1 MAEVVLAE
9 SNGTDQ
15 LPNGGQNEASGQDR
29 QVTADGRLVGR
40 QYDLNDIRKN
50 SNKWSADADLGLLN
64 YLREVSQR
72 LVSRTHQVE
81 NLVKDVI
88 QNVKGVD
95 CQVNNVMNEFLM
107 LSNDHFIENRVY
119 DDELRPHE
127 VDPKQANE
135 ANQEDKNR
143 EVDAIPCIKEALKD
157 GLTLLNEAY
166 DLVETTVDNTISD
179 SDSDGEADRSLP
191 AGFNEPVLEP
201 KDKYVDRP
209 LPVIIGTAEFLQ
221 RDDVGLLD
229 EEDQAEE
236 EATDVGSISSSSSSE
251 SENEESDKEA
261 EENSEIDKSDDDRP
275 RQRQPQRRTFTSS
288 EEDDEDDLFAA
299 PKKVTKRSD
308 VESDESEDMPE
319 TDQVQE
325 TKPNTGI
332 AAELNKRLQRNTV
345 DSDSDGTEAIS
356 EAVASDTSSIKISRK
371 TSKTSSQKV
380 VDDDLFQTND
390 DEDGP
395 FGSKGGLFNA
405 RKSGLFDDDG
415 GLFDDDTKQDVKQD
429 IEQDTVQKVKE
440 KRNRTKSGRKIPAGA
455 VAVFGSEDSGLFGTP
470 TEESIAKEKPNDDD
484 IKNTP
489 TKEASKPNIKT
500 QKSVSKGL
508 FDDDED
514 EDELFGAAPV
524 SIKKPQLT
532 KKMPPT
538 SSLFADDDDD
548 DAADDLFATAA
559 ATTQPTRTA
568 NDRKKNSSKK
578 KALVG
583 GVALPSASSIK
594 SKVHRPPSS
603 GNESEEDNPLQA
615 NNLPKTNNT
624 NSSND
629 TVGIDVAAAA
639 TVAAVDSNNQ
649 SKVTKKSGL
658 FDSDTDDNN
667 LFLADTDS
675 KTSGNT
681 SKSEEK
687 TAKKKPVGGVALFG
701 ASAIKSRRPPDS
713 EDDDDEEDDFSQK
726 GNPPP
731 LKISQPSKAKSNL
744 GDLFDEDDD
753 DDYGLFNSSTKPSIV
768 ESPAKNA
775 GNDVKLTNA
784 NQSKSSTDSKKS
796 RTAHKD
802 ASLFD
807 DEEDDGLFSTTTP
820 KPQPTTNKPVHKV
833 AANPGLF
840 DDNETEDD
848 LFLITSSVEKKSD
861 KSKIAKKV
869 TNESSSVSLSKSED
883 KASKDDKAESSTA
896 SPIKPKKLPAGAK
909 PIFGAAGIDIFQKKK
924 TSDDKGD
931 SNEQKLQ
938 KSNVASP
945 TLDEKNVSE
954 SVVVS
959 LDNPPTVK
967 TLESVNKGRT
977 KGQARRRPPSRRGVS
992 SKSSSSSL
1000 STPISEKLNDDVFDA
1015 SNTVAVKQAG
1025 DSSTGDSISVEAKPS
1040 TNQKTASENKSS
1052 SIFNSSD
1059 WQDDDEDDLFASP
1072 AKINKS
1078 VKSTVEVVT
1087 AESAVSNSSLN
1098 KNQKITP
1105 SSTKKSQL
1113 FGDSTD
1119 DEENLGLFTP
1129 AKALDGSSKSS
1140 ASTSIPDSSLHSAS
1154 LSKNIATTDSPAS
1167 AQTKKGRS
1175 DSGIRQ
1181 PRVSSLFDNDDNDND
1196 DIFGG
1201 FDKKKSLKGKVAA
1214 KDTVS
1219 QEPPKKDITASA
1231 EPKKTDSEIVDNPLL
1246 ASDNVVPDR
1255 VNSSS
1260 ASDLLNDSN
1269 GRNSGEKISK
1279 DIEKVAEESIPPV
1292 QDKAMKKSITAD
1304 NQTSTEE
1311 SLEKQDKISADKP
1324 KDSLPSKVS
1333 ESSTAT
1339 SNSDIKNVSMSAKEG
1354 LEVKSKAVK
1363 QTSQPSSIFDHD
1375 DDIFGDFKRNKASK
1389 TKEVTKTSKKNER
1402 DVANSPGEPNTAE
1415 NAPDEVRSIDA
1426 IDKQQFVVDSNPVVA
1441 SSADEVHTQS
1451 AAKTTSKLETPSS
1464 IFDDDSDIFGDF
1476 EKKKASIGKTKASKV
1491 GNRPLTGGDNASS
1504 TNTSVEYNN
1513 SEKVI
1518 SGGQS
1523 DQASS
1528 EKKSKSK
1535 PSDDIFA
1542 DDLGIFGTP
1551 GTSKKSKKKSDISN
1565 QKGAEETPKAKSSIA
1580 KKKGSKKA
1588 DKKPAKKYDIFDND
1602 GTFDDPLNAGG
1613 N

>member
-15 LPNGGQNEASGQDR
+15 LPNGGQNEAVVKTDKSLLTEDLLITWYR
-29 QVTADGRLVGR
+29 VSHYLCVISHLMEIKTSRDGYSYIDGVL
-40 QYDLNDIRKN
+40 
-50 SNKWSADADLGLLN
+50 LLN

-236 EATDVGSISSSSSSE
+236 EATDVGSMSSSSSGE

-261 EENSEIDKSDDDRP
+261 EENSEIDESDDDRP

-345 DSDSDGTEAIS
+345 DSDSDGTEAVS

-524 SIKKPQLT
+524 SIKKPQPT

-548 DAADDLFATAA
+548 DAAADDLFATAA

-615 NNLPKTNNT
+615 NNLPKTNTT

-713 EDDDDEEDDFSQK
+713 EEDDDEEDDFSQK

-796 RTAHKD
+796 RTAHKG

-869 TNESSSVSLSKSED
+869 TNESSSASLSKSED
-883 KASKDDKAESSTA
+883 KVSPSNERSKASKDDNAESSTA

-1040 TNQKTASENKSS
+1040 TSQKTASENKSS

-1105 SSTKKSQL
+1105 T
-1113 FGDSTD
+1113 
-1119 DEENLGLFTP
+1119 
-1129 AKALDGSSKSS
+1129 LDGSSKSS

-1181 PRVSSLFDNDDNDND
+1181 TRVSSLFDNDDNDND

-1292 QDKAMKKSITAD
+1292 QEKAMKKSITAD